1 VTRNTLERVKK
12 VLGGV
17 AVERV
22 ALHTVSLSET
32 TLTTFCVGPLVV
44 IVAVVKEEEAAHEA
58 KRIGPTQRGRYE
70 SVTRSKIPCTKEGL
84 EAGAEVS
91 EITTPN
97 EAKYRC
103 RDEGGEWAAEV
114 PGETQRFLPH
124 ERCLIVG
131 AVEEEHALTLDEA
144 LVFHAHGRL

>member
-1 VTRNTLERVKK
+1 MTRNTLERVEE

-22 ALHTVSLSET
+22 TLHTVSLSET

-70 SVTRSKIPCTKEGL
+70 SV
-84 EAGAEVS
+84 
-91 EITTPN
+91 
-97 EAKYRC
+97 
-103 RDEGGEWAAEV
+103 
-114 PGETQRFLPH
+114 
-124 ERCLIVG
+124 
-131 AVEEEHALTLDEA
+131 
-144 LVFHAHGRL
+144 

>member
-44 IVAVVKEEEAAHEA
+44 IVAVVKEEEAAHE
-58 KRIGPTQRGRYE
+58 KNVSGPHKGGA
-70 SVTRSKIPCTKEGL
+70 TR
-84 EAGAEVS
+84 A
-91 EITTPN
+91 
-97 EAKYRC
+97 
-103 RDEGGEWAAEV
+103 
-114 PGETQRFLPH
+114 
-124 ERCLIVG
+124 
-131 AVEEEHALTLDEA
+131 
-144 LVFHAHGRL
+144 